1 MEKSYPHVKRHIDL
15 TLNLWGKLLISNHIF
30 HIYIMVSIPIG
41 YGHNPLRVDP
51 IFLHIKMSYL
61 DRKSAILFTSIIIFT
76 HIYMMVGGMKD
87 SHAGTNRITKISK
100 EKNNY

>member
-1 MEKSYPHVKRHIDL
+1 
-15 TLNLWGKLLISNHIF
+15 
-30 HIYIMVSIPIG
+30 
-41 YGHNPLRVDP
+41 
-51 IFLHIKMSYL
+51 MSYL